1 MNKKT
6 FTTKRKAFSL
16 IELAIVLIII
26 GLLIAGVTGG
36 SALIKNA
43 QLRSVMT
50 EARGYQTAVN
60 GFFERFQALPGDFNK
75 ALGTMNGAVPA
86 TTFGNLNGQIQHY
99 ADHLTLTTVT
109 GRMEGNIALQHL
121 QNSGFLN
128 GITVTPATGSAATGG
143 ASAMVVLTPGVNIP
157 ASKISNAGWVFDYIS
172 APVLTAQGNVV
183 ILTGQIAAQNGVAGT
198 GAQNVLPTGALIP
211 NDALSIDTKIDDGF
225 ANSGEVRSAGDS
237 GGNASVITDGLGL
250 TACNATTTYKTAATT
265 AVCALAFTVD
275 ITN

>member
-6 FTTKRKAFSL
+6 FTTKKKAFSL

-75 ALGTMNGAVPA
+75 SLGVMEPSE
-86 TTFGNLNGQIQHY
+86 TTTHGTLNGQIEHY
-99 ADHLTLTTVT
+99 AAHATSSTEI
-109 GRMEGNIALQHL
+109 GRMEGNMALQHL

-128 GITVTPATGSAATGG
+128 GITVDPASGSSAASGVSTFV
-143 ASAMVVLTPGVNIP
+143 ALTPGDNIP
-157 ASKISNAGWVFDYIS
+157 ASKISNGGWVFDY
-172 APVLTAQGNVV
+172 
-183 ILTGQIAAQNGVAGT
+183 TGIN
-198 GAQNVLPTGALIP
+198 AQNVVTLTGAVLAFTGTATVNAQNVAVTGVLVP
-211 NDALSIDTKIDDGF
+211 NDALSIDTKIDDGN
-225 ANSGEVRSAGDS
+225 ANSGEVRSAGGVYAS
-237 GGNASVITDGLGL
+237 GVSDDAGLVDCNTTDDPADYV
-250 TACNATTTYKTAATT
+250 TATTT
-265 AVCALAFTVD
+265 AVCALSFSVD
-275 ITN
+275 VTN